1 MIYFTDKEIDE
12 LLAEDVPYFD
22 ITTSILRLE
31 NKPAKIQ
38 FTTRENTVVCCTEEV
53 LKIFSKLAVNVTLFT
68 PSGEYIEKDVKF
80 LEGEGLS
87 KNIHAAWRTCENILG
102 FASGIATRTR
112 ALVEAA
118 TECNTT
124 IQISTTRQ
132 TIPYTKKIATKAVM
146 AGGASIHRLGLSE
159 SILIFDNHYSFL
171 GDLNNLEARLK
182 EQKNL
187 IADKAIT
194 VEVKN
199 PEDALKVAKA
209 NIDVI
214 ILNRFDVKDI
224 SNMKSEIN
232 KINKNIKVAV
242 SGGITI
248 DNVREYAESGADIII
263 ASWPYY
269 ADPSALSVAISP
281 IYDY

>member
-12 LLAEDVPYFD
+12 LLIEDVPYFD
-22 ITTSILRLE
+22 ITTSILKLE

-38 FTTRENTVVCCTEEV
+38 ITTRENTVVCCTEEV
-53 LKIFSKLAVNVTLFT
+53 LKIFSKLAINPTLFT
-68 PSGEYIEKDVKF
+68 PSGEYIEKGVKF

-87 KNIHAAWRTCENILG
+87 KNIHAVWRTCENILG

-118 TECNTT
+118 KESNST

-132 TIPYTKKIATKAVM
+132 TIPYTKKIAAKAVM

-171 GDLNNLEARLK
+171 GDLSNIEAKLK

-194 VEVKN
+194 IEIKN
-199 PEDALKVAKA
+199 AEDALKVAKA

-224 SNMKSEIN
+224 SNLKAEIN
-232 KINKNIKVAV
+232 KINKNIRLAV

-248 DNVREYAESGADIII
+248 DNVREYARSGADIII

-269 ADPSALSVAISP
+269 ADPSALSVTISP

>member
-12 LLAEDVPYFD
+12 LLIEDVPYFD
-22 ITTSILRLE
+22 ITTSILKLE

-38 FTTRENTVVCCTEEV
+38 ITTRENTVVCCTEEV
-53 LKIFSKLAVNVTLFT
+53 LKIFSKLAINPTLFT
-68 PSGEYIEKDVKF
+68 PSGEYIEKGVKF

-87 KNIHAAWRTCENILG
+87 KNIHAVWRTCENILG

-118 TECNTT
+118 KEINST

-171 GDLNNLEARLK
+171 GDLSNLEAKLK

-194 VEVKN
+194 IEIKN
-199 PEDALKVAKA
+199 AEDALKVAKA

-214 ILNRFDVKDI
+214 ILNRFDVKEI
-224 SNMKSEIN
+224 SNLKDEIN
-232 KINKNIKVAV
+232 KINKNIRLAV

-248 DNVREYAESGADIII
+248 DNVREYARSGADIII

-269 ADPSALSVAISP
+269 ADPSSLSVTISP

>member
-1 MIYFTDKEIDE
+1 MIYFTDREINE
-12 LLAEDVPYFD
+12 LLAEDIPYFD
-22 ITTSILRLE
+22 LTTSILKLE

-38 FTTRENTVVCCTEEV
+38 ISTCENTVVCCTEEV
-53 LKIFSKLAVNVTLFT
+53 VKIFSKLAIDATLFT
-68 PSGEYIEKDVKF
+68 PSGEYIEKGVKF
-80 LEGEGLS
+80 MEGEGLS

-112 ALVEAA
+112 ELVIKARES
-118 TECNTT
+118 NPD

-132 TIPYTKKIATKAVM
+132 TIPYTKKIAIKAVM

-171 GDLNNLEARLK
+171 GALDNLEARLK

-187 IADKAIT
+187 IADKTIT

-199 PEDALKVAKA
+199 AEDALKVAGA
-209 NIDVI
+209 SIDVI
-214 ILNRFDVKDI
+214 ILNRFDAKDI
-224 SNMKSEIN
+224 RDLKKEIN
-232 KINKNIKVAV
+232 KLNKNIKLAV

-248 DNVREYAESGADIII
+248 DNVNEYAGSGADIII

-269 ADPSALSVAISP
+269 ANPSALSVIISP
-281 IYDY
+281 IFDY

>member
-22 ITTSILRLE
+22 LTTSILKLE

-38 FTTRENTVVCCTEEV
+38 ISTKEDTVVCCTEEV
-53 LKIFSKLAVNVTLFT
+53 IRIFEKLAINPTLFT
-68 PSGEYIEKDVKF
+68 PSSDYIEKGVKF

-87 KNIHAAWRTCENILG
+87 KNIHTVWRTCENILG

-112 ALVEAA
+112 ELVEK
-118 TECNTT
+118 TKEINSD

-132 TIPYTKKIATKAVM
+132 IIPYTKKIATKAVM

-159 SILIFDNHYSFL
+159 SILIFDNHYSFI
-171 GDLNNLEARLK
+171 GDLGNLETRLK
-182 EQKNL
+182 EQKIL

-199 PEDALKVAKA
+199 SEDALKVAKS

-214 ILNRFDVKDI
+214 ILNRFESREVAPVK
-224 SNMKSEIN
+224 KEIN
-232 KINKNIKVAV
+232 KINEKIRVAV

-248 DNVREYAESGADIII
+248 YNVEEYAKSGADIII
-263 ASWPYY
+263 TSWPYY
-269 ADPSALSVAISP
+269 ADPATLSVTISP